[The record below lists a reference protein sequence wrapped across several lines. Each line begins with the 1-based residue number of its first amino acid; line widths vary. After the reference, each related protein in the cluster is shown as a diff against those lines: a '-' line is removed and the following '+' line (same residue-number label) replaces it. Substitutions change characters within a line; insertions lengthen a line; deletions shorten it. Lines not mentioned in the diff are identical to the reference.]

1 MQLIWIKYHLIALLA
16 GILLDLIIGDPEHF
30 PHPVRWMGRMIA
42 DYEERW
48 NNGELTD
55 EERFQRGR
63 RMVISVILLTAVY
76 SAVILAAGYY
86 IHPVLGMC
94 IEAVISAYMLAAR
107 SLSKES
113 EMVRTALERGTLEDG
128 RNAVARI
135 VGRDTAELSEK
146 GVIKAAVE
154 TVAENTSDGVIAPLL
169 YLLAGG
175 PVLGCIYKAVN
186 TMDSMVGYKNEKYLW
201 FGRAA
206 ARLDDAA
213 NYIPARI
220 TAVLIVIS
228 ACILRGCSG
237 RRAAVICRR
246 DAGKSTSPNSGHPEA
261 AVAGALGIE
270 LLGNASYHGIPV
282 CKPTIG
288 DPLRD
293 IERKDISRANS
304 LMFTAEGIAIL
315 PVIAALIFIM

>member
-1 MQLIWIKYHLIALLA
+1 MQLIWIKYHLIALLI

-48 NNGELTD
+48 NNEELTD
-55 EERFQRGR
+55 EERYHRGR
-63 RMVISVILLTAVY
+63 RMAGSVILLTGVY
-76 SAVILAAGYY
+76 CGIILAAGYY
-86 IHPVLGMC
+86 IHPVAGII
-94 IEAVISAYMLAAR
+94 IEAVITAYMLAAR

-169 YLLAGG
+169 YLLIGG

-186 TMDSMVGYKNEKYLW
+186 TMDSMVGYKNERYLW

-206 ARLDDAA
+206 ARLDDMA
-213 NYIPARI
+213 NYIPARL
-220 TAVLIVIS
+220 TAGLLILS
-228 ACILRGCSG
+228 AYILPGCSG
-237 RRAAVICRR
+237 RKAAKICRR
-246 DAGKSTSPNSGHPEA
+246 DAKKSTSPNSGHPEA
-261 AVAGALGIE
+261 AVAGALGVE

-282 CKPTIG
+282 YKPTIG
-288 DPLRD
+288 EPLRE
-293 IERKDISRANS
+293 IEREDISRANRM
-304 LMFTAEGIAIL
+304 MFTAEGIAIL
-315 PVIAALIFIM
+315 PIITALFFL